1 MVQRIRA
8 AFAEWWASRAGRV
21 ALPNDM
27 VKATREITGPTGFVN
42 SPTWDSM
49 AAGRKAYNRS
59 FDPRVPPSLH
69 ISQRDGARNGAVIPI
84 SERCIEDWQSSNPS

>member
-8 AFAEWWASRAGRV
+8 AIAEWRASRSGRV
-21 ALPNDM
+21 SLPNDM

-59 FDPRVPPSLH
+59 FEPRVPPSLH

-84 SERCIEDWQSSNPS
+84 SERCIEDCQTPDPT

>member
-1 MVQRIRA
+1 MVRRFRA
-8 AFAEWWASRAGRV
+8 AIAEWWASRAGRV

-49 AAGRKAYNRS
+49 AAGRHAYTRS
-59 FDPRVPPSLH
+59 FDPRVPASLH
-69 ISQRDGARNGAVIPI
+69 ISQRDGARNGSVIPI
-84 SERCIEDWQSSNPS
+84 AERCIEDWGTADPT